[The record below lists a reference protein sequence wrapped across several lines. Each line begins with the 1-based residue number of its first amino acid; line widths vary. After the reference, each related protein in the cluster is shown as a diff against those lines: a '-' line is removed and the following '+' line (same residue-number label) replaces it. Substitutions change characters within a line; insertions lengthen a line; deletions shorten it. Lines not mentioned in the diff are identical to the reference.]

1 MVVYLKK
8 KMDWGYTVTNS
19 TLNKIY
25 VHVCTTLG

>member
-8 KMDWGYTVTNS
+8 MDWGFTVTNS